1 MGPGEKILHALHAK
15 SFATNLVGVVTELT
29 EMYNVFNTHFL
40 HFFDRDWK
48 RRRLKV
54 KGLCTVVTCQPCVN
68 CTNGNS
74 KFLPGKVGGLGID
87 IGARVASPNK
97 QPMVAGLLVIK

>member
-1 MGPGEKILHALHAK
+1 MGHGEKILHTLHAK

-40 HFFDRDWK
+40 YFFDRDCK
-48 RRRLKV
+48 RRLKV

-68 CTNGNS
+68 CTNGNN
-74 KFLPGKVGGLGID
+74 KFLPGKVGRLGRAIEEWHHPT
-87 IGARVASPNK
+87 SS
-97 QPMVAGLLVIK
+97 QW

>member
-1 MGPGEKILHALHAK
+1 MGLGEKILHALHVK

-29 EMYNVFNTHFL
+29 ETYSVFNTHIL
-40 HFFDRDWK
+40 YFFDRNWK
-48 RRRLKV
+48 RRRSKV

-74 KFLPGKVGGLGID
+74 K
-87 IGARVASPNK
+87 
-97 QPMVAGLLVIK
+97 